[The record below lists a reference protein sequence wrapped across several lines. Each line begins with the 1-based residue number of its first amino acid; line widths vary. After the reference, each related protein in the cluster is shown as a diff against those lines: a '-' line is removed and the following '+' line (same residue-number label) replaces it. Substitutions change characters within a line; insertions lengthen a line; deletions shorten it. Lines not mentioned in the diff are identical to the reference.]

1 MQSSN
6 PVLNRSSAFAPGH
19 GQAYPGA
26 APYGQPAPYGQAGPY
41 GQPGQYGGSGMP
53 PQQYQGAPSGS
64 RPMTMDDVIVKTSL
78 TLGVVVVFAAL
89 AWWMVPDTL
98 VGPVFLAGALVAFAL
113 GMVLSFKRTI
123 NPALVMLYAAAE
135 GVFLGIGS
143 EFVSRYVGDAGVVV
157 QAVLATLVTAALTLA
172 TYKYFNIKVT
182 PRFTRMV
189 IIATLGFAG
198 VILINFI
205 ASLLGF
211 GSGIAG
217 FGALG
222 LLFAAIGA
230 GLAVFNLILDFDL
243 IERGV
248 AAGAPQNEAWRAAFG
263 LTVTLVWLYWNL
275 LRILAILRG
284 SD

>member
-26 APYGQPAPYGQAGPY
+26 APYGQPGPN
-41 GQPGQYGGSGMP
+41 GQPGQYGGPGMP
-53 PQQYQGAPSGS
+53 PQQYQGAPADN

-78 TLGVVVVFAAL
+78 TLGVVVLFAAL
-89 AWWMVPDTL
+89 SWYLVPNDL
-98 VGPVFLAGALVAFAL
+98 VTPAFLAGALVAFAL
-113 GMVLSFKRTI
+113 GLVLSFKQKI

-143 EFVSRYVGDAGVVV
+143 EFIANYVGDSGIVV
-157 QAVLATLVTAALTLA
+157 QAVLATLVTAGMTLA
-172 TYKYFNIKVT
+172 TYKYFQIKVT
-182 PRFTRMV
+182 PRFQRMV
-189 IIATLGFAG
+189 IIATMGFAG
-198 VILINFI
+198 VIVINFI
-205 ASLLGF
+205 ASLFGF
-211 GSGIAG
+211 NSGIGG

-222 LLFAAIGA
+222 LVFAALGA

-243 IERGV
+243 IEKGV

-284 SD
+284 GD

>member
-1 MQSSN
+1 
-6 PVLNRSSAFAPGH
+6 
-19 GQAYPGA
+19 
-26 APYGQPAPYGQAGPY
+26 
-41 GQPGQYGGSGMP
+41 
-53 PQQYQGAPSGS
+53 
-64 RPMTMDDVIVKTSL
+64 
-78 TLGVVVVFAAL
+78 
-89 AWWMVPDTL
+89 
-98 VGPVFLAGALVAFAL
+98 
-113 GMVLSFKRTI
+113 
-123 NPALVMLYAAAE
+123 
-135 GVFLGIGS
+135 
-143 EFVSRYVGDAGVVV
+143 
-157 QAVLATLVTAALTLA
+157 
-172 TYKYFNIKVT
+172 
-182 PRFTRMV
+182 MV
-189 IIATLGFAG
+189 IIATMGFAG

-284 SD
+284 ND

>member
-26 APYGQPAPYGQAGPY
+26 APYGQPGVG
-41 GQPGQYGGSGMP
+41 YGGPGMP
-53 PQQYQGAPSGS
+53 PQQYHNAPAAS
-64 RPMTMDDVIVKTSL
+64 RPMTMDDVILRTAA
-78 TLGVVVVFAAL
+78 TLGVVVVVAAI
-89 AWWMVPDTL
+89 AWNTVPLSL
-98 VGPVFLAGALVAFAL
+98 VTPAFFAGALVAFVIA
-113 GMVLSFKRTI
+113 MVLSFSRRV

-143 EFVSRYVGDAGVVV
+143 KFIGAWVGNDVIV
-157 QAVLATLVTAALTLA
+157 QAVLATMVTAGLTLA
-172 TYKYFNIKVT
+172 TYKYFAIKVT
-182 PRFTRMV
+182 PRFTKMV
-189 IIATLGFAG
+189 IIATMGFAG
-198 VILINFI
+198 VILINFV

-211 GSGIAG
+211 NSGIGG
-217 FGALG
+217 FGPMG

-230 GLAVFNLILDFDL
+230 GLAVFNLILDFDM
-243 IERGV
+243 IEQGV
-248 AAGAPQNEAWRAAFG
+248 RQGAPQNEAWRAAFG

-284 SD
+284 GD